1 MKVHLLRHICQC
13 VKNWGPVWAYSCFS
27 FESMNHHIK
36 SLFHGSRNMSQT
48 VRKISLYNIMKIMM
62 FFLIGIQLAFNHL
75 VTQSLP
81 NIIALGCCSGRERV
95 QLLMERLN
103 RKKRYSFVWFH
114 IVM

>member
-48 VRKISLYNIMKIMM
+48 VHKICLYENYEV
-62 FFLIGIQLAFNHL
+62 FFDWYTAGIQSFGDAVSTKHY
-75 VTQSLP
+75 SSP
-81 NIIALGCCSGRERV
+81 
-95 QLLMERLN
+95 LL
-103 RKKRYSFVWFH
+103 
-114 IVM
+114 